1 SRPDAR
7 LVLLAA
13 RDLHSPVRRDRL
25 PGGRGEALI
34 PAFLG
39 LPMLILGWIAQ
50 NEKYLKHAMHGAAV
64 LALLGFG
71 GTVGG
76 LIKFFR
82 MIGGEQFERG
92 SAITVQA
99 IMALLC
105 LIFLIFAVRSF
116 IDTRKMKR
124 DHNET

>member
-1 SRPDAR
+1 MPRVAMLFGVIFITLG
-7 LVLLAA
+7 LVAYFGI
-13 RDLHSPVRRDRL
+13 SS
-25 PGGRGEALI
+25 ESITALI

-39 LPMLILGWIAQ
+39 LPMLILGYIAQ

-116 IDTRKMKR
+116 IDARKIKR
-124 DHNET
+124 G

>member
-1 SRPDAR
+1 MAKFAIVFGIILIFLG
-7 LVLLAA
+7 LV
-13 RDLHSPVRRDRL
+13 SYF
-25 PGGRGEALI
+25 GISNESITALI

-39 LPMLILGWIAQ
+39 IPVSILGFLALS
-50 NEKYLKHAMHGAAV
+50 EKYLKHAMHGAAV
-64 LALLGFG
+64 LMLLGFG

-82 MIGGEQFERG
+82 MLGGEVFERP

-105 LIFLIFAVRSF
+105 LIFLIFAIKSF
-116 IDTRKMKR
+116 IDARRKKS
-124 DHNET
+124 E

>member
-1 SRPDAR
+1 MPRVAMLFGVIFIILG
-7 LVLLAA
+7 LVAYFGI
-13 RDLHSPVRRDRL
+13 SS
-25 PGGRGEALI
+25 ESITALI

-39 LPMLILGWIAQ
+39 LPILVLGYVAQ
-50 NEKYLKHAMHGAAV
+50 NEKYLKHAMHVAAV

-105 LIFLIFAVRSF
+105 LIFLIFAARSF
-116 IDTRKMKR
+116 IDTRRNKKG
-124 DHNET
+124 

>member
-1 SRPDAR
+1 MPRVAMLFGVIFIILG
-7 LVLLAA
+7 LVAYFGI
-13 RDLHSPVRRDRL
+13 SS
-25 PGGRGEALI
+25 ESITALI

-39 LPMLILGWIAQ
+39 LPMFILGYVAQ

-105 LIFLIFAVRSF
+105 LIFLVFAVRSF
-116 IDTRKMKR
+116 IDARRNKKG
-124 DHNET
+124 